1 SGTPPGTVETFQQ
14 LMSADCVLQVLITYG
29 NFWNISLKLHL
40 SLAAA
45 VMEDRNK
52 PPSLLPHRALG
63 QHVQVPIQFPEDF
76 FSVILEKGSLS
87 AMRFLTPVDLEML
100 EKVSRELWMCVWS
113 WDEDI
118 LEPQT
123 ILAPAEKTGLFLE
136 QAQTLLEKIS
146 TSKMKNK
153 LKDTTE
159 AACEYGAFVVPL
171 TVAHQDGQT
180 NMLLGSGV
188 GTNWGLLEGKWM
200 GVGVTG

>member
-1 SGTPPGTVETFQQ
+1 
-14 LMSADCVLQVLITYG
+14 
-29 NFWNISLKLHL
+29 
-40 SLAAA
+40 
-45 VMEDRNK
+45 
-52 PPSLLPHRALG
+52 
-63 QHVQVPIQFPEDF
+63 
-76 FSVILEKGSLS
+76 
-87 AMRFLTPVDLEML
+87 MRFLTPVDLEML

-159 AACEYGAFVVPL
+159 AACEYGAFVVPV

-188 GTNWGLLEGKWM
+188 VGTPAGREGD
-200 GVGVTG
+200 GPCASSHRCQT